1 MLSKK
6 IKINSALTETAIA
19 FDPQIQLGG
28 YSNQSWKIPEGIEL
42 ESDYAILKFYAPTA
56 KSVAVRRYYS
66 EGPLTELTP
75 GDDGIW
81 TLKIPSQGERYSPLF
96 FEVDGVYVLN
106 PMSEIAWSH
115 GHPIN
120 IIDFPHKGN
129 DYYMCKD
136 VPHGTVARDIY
147 YSEICNCYKGC
158 EVYTPP
164 GYNTGE
170 GKDYPVLYLQHGFGE
185 NESGWTHLGKINFI
199 MDNLLAQG
207 KAVPC
212 IIVMNNGMVQ
222 TQNGN
227 GTRHWDAMK
236 LESVLVNEC
245 IPFIDSHYRTET
257 DKWHRAMAGLSMG
270 SMQTSVT
277 TLSHPEL
284 FGYAGI
290 FSGFLGK
297 LPGIGDD
304 DNSHF
309 LALDDKKAL
318 FENYKLFFRCMGDED
333 DFIGQFNDECKMLR
347 EKGLAPGDWEAH
359 KEVIYQGH
367 HDWNVWRQSAR
378 DFLELVFK

>member
-1 MLSKK
+1 MLSKV
-6 IKINSALTETAIA
+6 IKINPALTETAIA

-28 YSNQSWKIPEGIEL
+28 YSNESWKVPEGIEL
-42 ESDYAILKFYAPTA
+42 GENAATLKFYAPTA
-56 KSVAVRRYYS
+56 KTVAVRRYFS
-66 EGPLTELTP
+66 EGPRIELIK
-75 GDDGIW
+75 GEDGIW
-81 TLKIPSQGERYSPLF
+81 TLELKSDGERYSPLF

-147 YSEICNCYKGC
+147 YSKICNCYKGC
-158 EVYTPP
+158 LVYTPP
-164 GYNTGE
+164 GYSGGE
-170 GKDYPVLYLQHGFGE
+170 YSDLPVLYLQHGFGE
-185 NESGWTHLGKINFI
+185 NESSWTHLGKVNFI
-199 MDNLLAQG
+199 MDNLLAKG
-207 KAVPC
+207 SANPC

-227 GTRHWDAMK
+227 GTRKWDAMK
-236 LESVLVNEC
+236 LPEVLVKEC
-245 IPFIDSHYRTET
+245 IPYIESHYRTAT
-257 DKWHRAMAGLSMG
+257 DKWSRAMAGLSMG

-277 TLSHPEL
+277 TLTNPDL
-284 FGYAGI
+284 FGYVGI

-309 LALDDKKAL
+309 AAFDDKEKL
-318 FENYKLFFRCMGDED
+318 FKDYKLFFRCMGDKDE
-333 DFIGQFNDECKMLR
+333 FFGQFNNESEMLK
-347 EKGLAPGDWEAH
+347 EKGVAPEAWEAH
-359 KEVIYQGH
+359 KEVIYSGH
-367 HDWNVWRQSAR
+367 HDWNVWRQSVR

>member
-28 YSNQSWKIPEGIEL
+28 YSNESWKVPEGTTL
-42 ESDYAILKFYAPTA
+42 ETDHAILKFYAPTA
-56 KSVAVRRYYS
+56 KTVAVRRFWS
-66 EGPLTELTP
+66 EGPLTDLTK
-75 GDDGIW
+75 GEDGIW
-81 TLKIPSQGERYSPLF
+81 TLKLDSEGERYSPLF

-106 PMSEIAWSH
+106 PMSEIGWSH

-120 IIDFPHKGN
+120 YIDFPHKGN

-136 VPHGTVARDIY
+136 VPHGTVAREIY
-147 YSEICNCYKGC
+147 YSTICNCYKGC

-170 GKDYPVLYLQHGFGE
+170 YERLPVLYLQHGFGE
-185 NESGWTHLGKINFI
+185 NESSWVHLGKVNFI
-199 MDNLLAQG
+199 MDNLLAEG
-207 KAVPC
+207 KAKPC

-222 TQNGN
+222 TQYGN
-227 GTRHWDAMK
+227 GTRKWDAMK
-236 LESVLVNEC
+236 LMPMLVEEC
-245 IPFIDSHYRTET
+245 IPFIDSHYRTLT
-257 DKWHRAMAGLSMG
+257 DKWNRAMAGLSMG

-277 TLSHPEL
+277 TLTNPEL

-290 FSGFLGK
+290 FSGFLKK

-304 DNSHF
+304 DNSHLNAF
-309 LALDDKKAL
+309 DDKDKL
-318 FENYKLFFRCMGDED
+318 FENYRLFFRCMGDKDE
-333 DFIGQFNDECKMLR
+333 FFAQFKDECEIMK
-347 EKGLAPGDWEAH
+347 EKGLAPGAWGAH
-359 KEVIYQGH
+359 KEIIYEGH
-367 HDWNVWRQSAR
+367 HDWNVWRQSVR